1 MNALLANPIAAGA
14 FGAFILLFG
23 ALLVSL
29 PYLLRNLPA
38 FHPASRLGRLEARWA
53 KVRDALDH
61 RLSSPA
67 PNSFLG
73 FVLRL
78 SSWLRLKFRY
88 PELGGYVHDS
98 GITFYIPPTL
108 GVGAVAAWTAGA
120 GQVADTIAV
129 SCDAT
134 DETAT
139 FTWPVML
146 LSHSHAAK
154 GSYLRQ
160 IDLDY
165 EITAAA
171 TENTH
176 MTALV
181 NLVTRGADG
190 ADAVVAAQTF
200 TYSETTAASRGDVDE
215 HFVSLTLATPIW
227 IDEDQYVLVE
237 VTFDK
242 AATTLVHMYAM
253 FARCTLRL

>member
-1 MNALLANPIAAGA
+1 MDTSLANPIVAGA
-14 FGAFILLFG
+14 FGTLVVLLGAF
-23 ALLVSL
+23 LVSL

-38 FHPASRLGRLEARWA
+38 FHPRSTLGRLEARWA
-53 KVRDALDH
+53 AFRAWWNT
-61 RLSSPA
+61 R
-67 PNSFLG
+67 
-73 FVLRL
+73 
-78 SSWLRLKFRY
+78 FRY

-98 GITFYIPPTL
+98 GVTFYIPPTL
-108 GVGAVAAWTAGA
+108 GVGAVAAWTPGA

-154 GSYLRQ
+154 GCYLRQ

-181 NLVTRGADG
+181 NLVTRGSDG

-200 TYSETTAASRGDVDE
+200 TYSETTAAARGDVDE
-215 HFVSLTLATPIW
+215 HFVSLALTTPIW

-242 AATTLVHMYAM
+242 AATTLVHLYAM